1 MADLKSQLQ
10 EQMSSSEP
18 EEEALPTG
26 SAPSVFKRA
35 NRARI
40 AGFIREFGTLVNA
53 GFPVVRALEV
63 IGHNTR
69 NRHLVS
75 TITAISDRIDSG
87 NAVHRAFEQHPW
99 YFDTVVTAIIRVSE
113 ESGRLGEG
121 LEYVADMLD
130 EENLIRAKMAN
141 AMSYPLVLLSL
152 AVGVVFIMLFIVV
165 PRFAVV
171 IESAGG
177 HLEGTSKT
185 VADLSTFV
193 TSPVGFVVAVFVCVA
208 PFAGLFFFRKTRR
221 ERFDTLLG
229 SLPLLGRLF
238 LLAELTRVATM
249 LRLMTINGV
258 PIRNALLLARGAVSN
273 TYVKQAVGAMAES
286 AEQGKSLAEPLQQ
299 FGALPYIFPEM
310 VAVGEESGRL
320 PDMLGHLA
328 ANMRRRMSDA
338 VERAPA
344 ILQPL
349 MLIFIGGLVVMI
361 FVTYLFQYFDLLTA
375 LSGHQ

>member
-1 MADLKSQLQ
+1 
-10 EQMSSSEP
+10 MSSAEP
-18 EEEALPTG
+18 EEAPAVATG
-26 SAPSVFKRA
+26 STPSVFKRA
-35 NRARI
+35 SRGRI
-40 AGFIREFGTLVNA
+40 ASFIREFGTLVNA
-53 GFPVVRALEV
+53 GFPVIRALEV
-63 IGHNTR
+63 IGHNTQ

-75 TITAISDRIDSG
+75 TITAISERIDSG
-87 NAVHRAFEQHPW
+87 NAVYRAFELHPW
-99 YFDTVVTAIIRVSE
+99 YFDTVVTNIIRVSE

-130 EENLIRAKMAN
+130 EENVIRAKMAN
-141 AMSYPLVLLSL
+141 ALSYPFVLLSL
-152 AVGVVFIMLFIVV
+152 AVGVVFIMLFVVV
-165 PRFAVV
+165 PRFTAV
-171 IESAGG
+171 IELAGG
-177 HLEGTSKT
+177 QLEGTSKT
-185 VADLSTFV
+185 VSDLSTFV
-193 TSPVGFVVAVFVCVA
+193 TSPVGFVVAVLMCVLPFV
-208 PFAGLFFFRKTRR
+208 GLFLFRKTRR
-221 ERFDTLLG
+221 ERFDTLMG

-310 VAVGEESGRL
+310 IAVGEESGRL

-328 ANMRRRMSDA
+328 ANMRRRLSDA

-349 MLIFIGGLVVMI
+349 LLIFIGGLVVLI

-375 LSGHQ
+375 VSGYQ